1 MRLFISVAS
10 DWAHISALVWND
22 WSPSIFRFRTG
33 PGTLSSAHVSRLA
46 VGWWRWLLI
55 SWVLTRI
62 FAFGVL
68 VLLYLIGCVCWANR
82 SSTLCS
88 LDGNTRC
95 RWGLLSVGGSGTLL
109 GPMWSRI
116 SSHFRLAVVV
126 SSSWK
131 CSRNR
136 SSAIARGI
144 DAPES
149 TIIVLDPGMVSRLGG
164 LSDVVCVRFSG
175 WAPFDFRVAR
185 AAFVQTLW
193 NYCRD

>member
-1 MRLFISVAS
+1 MMVADIMSVDSHICFRGWCIETASPSVLDRLRLFLLVGQAS
-10 DWAHISALVWND
+10 FVPWTEALWC
-22 WSPSIFRFRTG
+22 
-33 PGTLSSAHVSRLA
+33 RL
-46 VGWWRWLLI
+46 
-55 SWVLTRI
+55 
-62 FAFGVL
+62 
-68 VLLYLIGCVCWANR
+68 
-82 SSTLCS
+82 
-88 LDGNTRC
+88 
-95 RWGLLSVGGSGTLL
+95 GLLSVRGSGTLL

-116 SSHFRLAVVV
+116 SSHFRLADVV

-131 CSRNR
+131 CSINW

-193 NYCRD
+193 NIDT